1 MDNHKPITIPTNSLF
16 CIFQSMI
23 KTIMHEDFLDFG
35 CMNTNKNIFLY
46 FLNKEFFSF
55 FSKILKKTQVYLI
68 SDQYLTM

>member
-1 MDNHKPITIPTNSLF
+1 
-16 CIFQSMI
+16 MI